1 MVFPAEPCGIVSMF
15 GWADIAKSGVIV
27 ADVTL
32 ARLPIGAAKTNPVNS
47 MKRKNNFI
55 GILKNYTYGTVQ
67 LRVAFFAGLNVS
79 VVSVYPIG
87 FRDPWDLTGSSDF
100 CMVPSLSM
108 MFESFRGY
116 RSRFRSH

>member
-15 GWADIAKSGVIV
+15 GWADIVKSGVAA

-32 ARLPIGAAKTNPVNS
+32 ARLAIGTANTNSVNS

-79 VVSVYPIG
+79 VSVPNRVLLG
-87 FRDPWDLTGSSDF
+87 
-100 CMVPSLSM
+100 
-108 MFESFRGY
+108 
-116 RSRFRSH
+116 